1 MGPGTST
8 QKKAN
13 VKTRRDRTTTDMDL
27 AGDDQVP
34 VRALPVAGVAF
45 VALTALFMGYLLQ
58 NYDGQARTLDLFGT
72 TLQLGENED
81 DHGSGD
87 IDAEEG
93 EREDQARPHDD

>member
-1 MGPGTST
+1 MWP
-8 QKKAN
+8 
-13 VKTRRDRTTTDMDL
+13 
-27 AGDDQVP
+27 
-34 VRALPVAGVAF
+34 
-45 VALTALFMGYLLQ
+45 LTALFMGYLLQ
-58 NYDGQARTLDLFGT
+58 NYDGQARTLDLSGT